1 MGDGVVVELGAA
13 DGAIDS
19 VLLQPASA
27 LAVANEAIRRMMRMM
42 SPLCCSEVSENG
54 CASHWP
60 RNGRGKVLA
69 DRQTDDWPL
78 SGEPPQAVAALA

>member
-1 MGDGVVVELGAA
+1 MGEGVVVELGAA

-42 SPLCCSEVSENG
+42 SPLGCSGVSENG

-60 RNGRGKVLA
+60 RSGRGEVLT
-69 DRQTDDWPL
+69 DRLTDVWPL

>member
-42 SPLCCSEVSENG
+42 SPLCCSGVSENG

-60 RNGRGKVLA
+60 RSGRGEVLT
-69 DRQTDDWPL
+69 DRLTDDWPL